1 MSTEKIKTAGI
12 ITTCIQIVVDDK
24 TDTSIQK
31 NKNFKPKNTTTRN
44 IKAIHSEMENKI
56 NKANN
61 LFRIYRYDF
70 LEKLLHIA
78 VNEDDKIDNKIKEI
92 GASTK
97 RICSN

>member
-1 MSTEKIKTAGI
+1 MIKLTL
-12 ITTCIQIVVDDK
+12 QLKK
-24 TDTSIQK
+24 T
-31 NKNFKPKNTTTRN
+31 KNFKPKNTTTRN
-44 IKAIHSEMENKI
+44 MKAVHSEMENKI

-61 LFRIYRYDF
+61 LFRIYRYNF